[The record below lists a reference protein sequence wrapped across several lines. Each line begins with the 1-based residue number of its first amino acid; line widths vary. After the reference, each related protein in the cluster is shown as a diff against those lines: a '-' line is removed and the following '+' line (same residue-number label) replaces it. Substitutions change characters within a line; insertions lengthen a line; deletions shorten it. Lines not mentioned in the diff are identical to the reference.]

1 MDRIVAVRDQANHS
15 GGARGIYLVSADRS
29 SVESADLVIAHGVN
43 VDEPLE
49 LKVGMMMDEKNQQS
63 GTSASGQSAGSE
75 SFLQREWNHF
85 QANALPAIPG
95 LTTRW
100 VLRAGIPAA
109 LFYSAVVFGLGMIGA
124 SIIEVITDPE
134 IPEGQKWFRG
144 VLSNIGIV
152 LWIATGSICL
162 FSAWCTKVR
171 PESLVL
177 RRLLI
182 AGGVLSLMLAADD
195 GLMLHDRIKH
205 QLRFYAVYAG
215 VAGYIVLRFFRE
227 LQSLDFVALVL
238 SGGCLAM
245 SIFVD
250 LIQMDIPVPYQY
262 SQFFEEGFKFVGI
275 VGWSYFWMRTSRD
288 VSSAA

>member
-1 MDRIVAVRDQANHS
+1 MMDETNQEPGTS
-15 GGARGIYLVSADRS
+15 G
-29 SVESADLVIAHGVN
+29 SVESAGS
-43 VDEPLE
+43 
-49 LKVGMMMDEKNQQS
+49 QS
-63 GTSASGQSAGSE
+63 
-75 SFLQREWNHF
+75 FVQREWNHF
-85 QANALPAIPG
+85 QSNALPAIPG
-95 LTTRW
+95 LTVRW

-144 VLSNIGIV
+144 ILSNIGIF
-152 LWIATGSICL
+152 LWICTGAICL
-162 FSAWCTKVR
+162 FSAWLTSGR
-171 PESLVL
+171 AESAVL

-250 LIQMDIPVPYQY
+250 LIQMDIPLKYQY

-275 VGWSYFWMRTSRD
+275 IGWSYFWMRTSRD
-288 VSSAA
+288 VASAARAN